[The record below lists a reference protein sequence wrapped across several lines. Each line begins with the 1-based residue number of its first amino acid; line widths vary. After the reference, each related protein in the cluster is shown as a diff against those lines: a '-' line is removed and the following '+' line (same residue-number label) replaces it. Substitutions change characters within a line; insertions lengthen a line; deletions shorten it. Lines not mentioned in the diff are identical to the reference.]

1 ERGDIYCSGYLFGTI
16 PTDIPATIPIVD
28 PPVVYDDT
36 SLIPTETPTI
46 PPVDPYEVTVARWR
60 SRVAARSLP
69 PSLPTHDL
77 PHAPNGVRKM
87 LTARKRVRA
96 LPSGRLASR
105 YPSDHSSLDHFSLDS
120 SLDSSSGHSLPY
132 SLILAKDS
140 SFDTPATISTGP
152 SRKRCRFPATLVPIA
167 TPTPGALSPVH
178 ATCYHL
184 VDIDAKTM
192 AAETAAAEVSIRNEV
207 DVGVEVDIGIERE
220 DKVDEDAKSEIEVPL
235 RLESVGFRILRV
247 LREIK
252 GVGCWFLVSSERS
265 STSYVVYFG
274 GVEADSTMPTTTRSR
289 MTHDAIEE
297 MIERHVM
304 EALEA
309 YEANRNRRPTIES
322 VEEHEDDNGDDNGND
337 NGDGGNENGNPNM
350 IVRGVVLVTR
360 ECTYQDFMKCQPLN
374 FKGTEGVVGLTRWFK
389 KIETVFHIS
398 NCPQKYQVKYLTY
411 KTMHSL
417 GGTLIRGQLELM
429 LHMPCHGRFYLV
441 LLCTK
446 MVPEDKD
453 KVDKFIRGLPD
464 NIQGNVI
471 AAKPTRLQDAIQI
484 SNNFID
490 QILKGYGVKNTKTR
504 GGHMAR
510 DCRAVVAAT
519 AQRALVVNQRV
530 VTCFGCGGQGHYK
543 SNCPKLKNQN
553 RRNKTVNNDAH
564 GRAYTLGGGDGK
576 LDSNVV
582 TSTFLLNNH
591 YAYILFDSGVDRS
604 FVSTTFSALID
615 ITPTALDV
623 SYTIEL
629 ADRRIT
635 GSDTITRGCTLNLL
649 NHPFNIGFMPV
660 ELGSFD
666 VIIGMDWLSKYHFV
680 IVCDEN
686 IVRIPYGNEILKFK
700 ATEATDF
707 PKVFPKDLPRLPPAQ
722 QVEFQID
729 LVPGA
734 TPVVRDPYRLA
745 PSDIVRDED
754 ILKTAFR
761 TLYVHYEFQ
770 VVPFGLTNAPSVK
783 FEWEENEEA
792 AFKLLKQKL
801 CSVPILALPE
811 GSENFMVYC
820 DASHKGLGA
829 TEVCGM
835 NIRFAPTDGVE
846 SKMYH
851 IVPYEELSGIPVA
864 LVSRFR
870 VISKSADRILVS
882 HGG

>member
-1 ERGDIYCSGYLFGTI
+1 MTRHAPDAYFDGTYFKGVTDWYPEPSYFDFFGLFEGERGDIYCSGYLFGTI
-16 PTDIPATIPIVD
+16 PTDIPATIPVVD

-46 PPVDPYEVTVARWR
+46 PHDPYEVTVARWR
-60 SRVAARSLP
+60 SRVAAHSLP

-77 PHAPNGVRKM
+77 PPAPNGARKM

-96 LPSGRLASR
+96 LPSGCLASK
-105 YPSDHSSLDHFSLDS
+105 YPSDHSSSDHF
-120 SLDSSSGHSLPY
+120 SLDSSSGHSLPD
-132 SLILAKDS
+132 SLILAEDS
-140 SFDTPATISTGP
+140 SFDTPATISAGP
-152 SRKRCRFPATLVPIA
+152 SRKRYRFPATLVPIA
-167 TPTPGALSPVH
+167 TPTPGALSLVH

-184 VDIDAKTM
+184 VRGLEVDIDAKTM
-192 AAETAAAEVSIRNEV
+192 ATETAAALEVSIRNEV

-220 DKVDEDAKSEIEVPL
+220 DKVGEDAKSEIEVPL

-252 GVGCWFLVSSERS
+252 GVGCWFLVSRERS
-265 STSYVVYFG
+265 LTSYVVYSG
-274 GVEADSTMPTTTRSR
+274 GVEADSTMPTTTRSG

-297 MIERHVM
+297 MIERRVM

-309 YEANRNRRPTIES
+309 YEANKNRRPTIES

-337 NGDGGNENGNPNM
+337 NGDEGNRNGNPNM

-360 ECTYQDFMKCQPLN
+360 ECTYQDFMKCQQLN

-429 LHMPCHGRFYLV
+429 MHMPCHGRFHLV

-453 KVDKFIRGLPD
+453 KDKVEKFIRGLPD

-484 SNNFID
+484 ANNLID
-490 QILKGYGVKNTKTR
+490 QILNGYGVKNTKTR
-504 GGHMAR
+504 GERGYIGPFPYCKKYMLHHKGQCTMKCTNCKNVRHMAR

-553 RRNKTVNNDAH
+553 CGNKAVNNDAH
-564 GRAYTLGGGDGK
+564 GRAYTLGGGDDK

-582 TSTFLLNNH
+582 MSTFLLNNH

-629 ADRRIT
+629 ADGRIT
-635 GSDTITRGCTLNLL
+635 RSDTIIRGCTLNLL

-660 ELGSFD
+660 ELGSLD

-686 IVRIPYGNEILKFK
+686 IVRIPYGNEILKIQG
-700 ATEATDF
+700 D
-707 PKVFPKDLPRLPPAQ
+707 
-722 QVEFQID
+722 
-729 LVPGA
+729 G
-734 TPVVRDPYRLA
+734 
-745 PSDIVRDED
+745 S
-754 ILKTAFR
+754 
-761 TLYVHYEFQ
+761 
-770 VVPFGLTNAPSVK
+770 N
-783 FEWEENEEA
+783 
-792 AFKLLKQKL
+792 
-801 CSVPILALPE
+801 

-829 TEVCGM
+829 VLMQKEKAITYASRQLKIHEKNYTTHDLELGDVVFALKMWRHYLYGM
-835 NIRFAPTDGVE
+835 KSLCSLIIRACNIFLIRR
-846 SKMYH
+846 S
-851 IVPYEELSGIPVA
+851 
-864 LVSRFR
+864 
-870 VISKSADRILVS
+870 
-882 HGG
+882 